1 MRFTV
6 RAPASS
12 ANLGPGFDAV
22 GLALDLWNTLTVDT
36 DPGAID
42 GARPRP
48 AASDPAITG
57 HPDDAVPRVVAVGTG
72 RLGTGRVGSG
82 SPGTARHGTEPI
94 DPDHADD
101 DWDVVV
107 APATGRDAGMLDG
120 RENLAVK
127 AMRLVAADHGR
138 SLPPCLLIPH
148 NGVPIARGLGSSAA
162 ALVAGLV
169 AADRLLG
176 LGLSRKDL
184 FRYAWEMEGH
194 GDNVGAA
201 LYGGAILAVPGA
213 PEPVCLCPGDGLGL
227 VAVVFISEATGA
239 TWAARA
245 ALPQMLPYAAA
256 VHNIAAAAG
265 LVAGLLTRDTALLG
279 ASMRDRIHEPY
290 RARLFPHLAPMAEA
304 ALEAGAAGACLSG
317 AGPTVLAL
325 VAPEVAPSVAGALS
339 EVASRLA
346 VGGEVATLEPV
357 GHGAHVEQG

>member
-22 GLALDLWNTLTVDT
+22 GMALDLWNTVTVE
-36 DPGAID
+36 A
-42 GARPRP
+42 
-48 AASDPAITG
+48 
-57 HPDDAVPRVVAVGTG
+57 DDAAVEAARCRGTG
-72 RLGTGRVGSG
+72 TGSPDSGASGHRATGGDLPGTGGLG
-82 SPGTARHGTEPI
+82 
-94 DPDHADD
+94 D

-107 APATGRDAGMLDG
+107 TPATGRDARMLDG

-127 AMRLVAADHGR
+127 AMRVVAADHGR
-138 SLPPCLLIPH
+138 TLPPCLLTPH

-176 LGLSRKDL
+176 LDLSRADL

-201 LYGGAILAVPGA
+201 LYGGAILAVPGVREA
-213 PEPVCLCPGDGLGL
+213 VCLCPGDGLGL

-245 ALPQMLPYAAA
+245 ALPQTLPYADA

-265 LVAGLLTRDTALLG
+265 LVAGLLTRDVALLG

-304 ALEAGAAGACLSG
+304 ALEAGAVGACLSG
-317 AGPTVLAL
+317 AGPTVLAFTTPDNAPD
-325 VAPEVAPSVAGALS
+325 VAHALSDVAG
-339 EVASRLA
+339 RLA
-346 VGGEVATLEPV
+346 VGGEVATLEAV
-357 GHGAHVEQG
+357 GSGAHVLDG